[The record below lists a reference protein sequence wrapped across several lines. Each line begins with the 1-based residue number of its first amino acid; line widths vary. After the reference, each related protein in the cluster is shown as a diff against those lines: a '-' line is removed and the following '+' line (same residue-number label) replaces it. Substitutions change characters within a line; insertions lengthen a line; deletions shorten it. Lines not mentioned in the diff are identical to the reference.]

1 MAQVRR
7 GFVGEPVHSVD
18 RTGPGD
24 LRRRCGLA
32 GSWAADRALMSAL
45 RPRGGDME
53 QQERTTQPSG
63 AGQLGADD
71 IVAVALSVIDSATQ
85 AWACE
90 REPMTSSTSSHMG
103 DRGT

>member
-1 MAQVRR
+1 
-7 GFVGEPVHSVD
+7 
-18 RTGPGD
+18 
-24 LRRRCGLA
+24 
-32 GSWAADRALMSAL
+32 
-45 RPRGGDME
+45 ME